1 MGEVENQINDLV
13 HKEPKN
19 THAKQQE
26 EKTTPKNEDSINSF
40 WDNIHITGVPEGEK
54 KDQET
59 VSLFEKIVKEYFP
72 NLAKEIGIGFQE
84 AKSPKQVGPKQDH
97 TKTHH
102 N

>member
-1 MGEVENQINDLV
+1 MYQHSNHRGARGE
-13 HKEPKN
+13 
-19 THAKQQE
+19 
-26 EKTTPKNEDSINSF
+26 
-40 WDNIHITGVPEGEK
+40 EGE
-54 KDQET
+54 QEIENF
-59 VSLFEKIVKEYFP
+59 FEKIVKEYFP